1 VKVEGGKYKREREWW
16 KLHIYSEVCGRK
28 TTFLNN
34 DNNVEDTPE
43 VGDGD
48 KIKDAK

>member
-1 VKVEGGKYKREREWW
+1 MKVEGEKKEREEVT
-16 KLHIYSEVCGRK
+16 HYSEVCGRK